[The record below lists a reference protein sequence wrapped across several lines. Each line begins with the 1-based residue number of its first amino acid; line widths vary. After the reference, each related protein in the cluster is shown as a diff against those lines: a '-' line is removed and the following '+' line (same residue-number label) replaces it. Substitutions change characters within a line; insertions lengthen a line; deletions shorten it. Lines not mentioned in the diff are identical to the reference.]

1 LLCSGATGSCCPA
14 GGKPRPRLLVDL
26 WGAQQPPGRLSR
38 LLPGLRRA
46 LSKTLWWGAL
56 LTAGFAAGFGRCC
69 LLERHMMSCD
79 ELSDLITR
87 G

>member
-1 LLCSGATGSCCPA
+1 
-14 GGKPRPRLLVDL
+14 VDL

-56 LTAGFAAGFGRCC
+56 LTAGFAAGFQAQQ
-69 LLERHMMSCD
+69 LLPAGAAHD
-79 ELSDLITR
+79 EL
-87 G
+87 